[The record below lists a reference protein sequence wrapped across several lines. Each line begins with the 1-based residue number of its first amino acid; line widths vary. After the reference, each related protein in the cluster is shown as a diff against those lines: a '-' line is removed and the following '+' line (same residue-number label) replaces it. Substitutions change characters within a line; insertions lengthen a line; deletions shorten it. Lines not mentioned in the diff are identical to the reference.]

1 VSFATKDPDGARSLC
16 YVTGLTSSGKT
27 TLLELL
33 RPTLEPFGCR
43 LLDFSSLLMRELGP
57 PSGWETLELSKFA
70 GAATRCAEE
79 LVSETPV
86 VVAGHVFTR
95 FAGQRIV
102 LEGAW
107 RTILPCS
114 AVVFLDVR
122 ADQLIERSAS
132 RGRHLDENLLAEDA
146 AFAIDQARHFTN
158 SYQTPL
164 HVMSND
170 SREDL
175 VRNARQ
181 LAQILLDAR
190 FV

>member
-114 AVVFLDVR
+114 AVVFLAILCVPNSDVDR
-122 ADQLIERSAS
+122 EFWLTLSPRWCSLDF
-132 RGRHLDENLLAEDA
+132 GPHLAP
-146 AFAIDQARHFTN
+146 T
-158 SYQTPL
+158 
-164 HVMSND
+164 
-170 SREDL
+170 
-175 VRNARQ
+175 
-181 LAQILLDAR
+181 LDA
-190 FV
+190 